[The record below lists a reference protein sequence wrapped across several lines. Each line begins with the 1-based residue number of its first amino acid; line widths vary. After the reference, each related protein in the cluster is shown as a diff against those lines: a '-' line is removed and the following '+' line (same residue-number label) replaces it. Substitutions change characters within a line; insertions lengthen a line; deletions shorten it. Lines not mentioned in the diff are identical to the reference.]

1 MNNIGPAV
9 LRDDMNKLESVLRG
23 AVDSGRVPFLIGA
36 AAYSGHSQWTGC
48 ATLPSRPEISVSSVL
63 RVVSMSKAVGVTA
76 ALILEERGLLDWRV
90 RVEDIVPSFSEL
102 GVIEEAADGGL
113 RIREMRTKATLKHLA
128 MHTCGLG
135 YDCWSE
141 RLALYHRDHAIPPVH
156 SGKLA
161 ALRSPLLEEPGER
174 WRYGLGI
181 DWLGLVIEA
190 LSGETIDQFC
200 RKEIFEPLGIEST
213 GFTLSSAMTE
223 RLVPVFV
230 RDEEGGFQ
238 EAPFN
243 LDPPRNPEFF
253 GLGYGLY
260 STASDYLRFLQMWLN
275 EGILNGTRILESSSI
290 SRSLQKDGVIP
301 PVGVER
307 SVMPAL
313 VGDLNLLPGA
323 IQSQVLP
330 FMQVDHD
337 LTNRRRAGS
346 CFWAGLLNTHFW
358 FDPKSGIAGIL
369 MTQLVPFLDPI
380 FMEVYSDFEQA
391 VYLDRNVASKV
402 AQPS

>member
-1 MNNIGPAV
+1 
-9 LRDDMNKLESVLRG
+9 MNKLESVLHG

-36 AAYSGHSQWTGC
+36 ATYPGQLQWTGC
-48 ATLPSRPEISVSSVL
+48 AALPSLPEVSVSSVL

-76 ALILEERGLLDWRV
+76 ALILEERGLLDWRT
-90 RVEDIVPSFSEL
+90 RVEDVVPSFSEL
-102 GVIEEAADGGL
+102 GVIERVSGGGF
-113 RIREMRTKATLKHLA
+113 RTRAPRTKATLEQLA

-135 YDCWSE
+135 YDFWSE
-141 RLALYHRDHAIPPVH
+141 ELALYHGEHAIPPVH
-156 SGKLA
+156 SGKLV
-161 ALRSPLLEEPGER
+161 ALQSPLLEDPGER
-174 WRYGLGI
+174 WRYGLGV

-190 LSGETIDQFC
+190 ISGETIDQFC
-200 RKEIFEPLGIEST
+200 RKEIFEPLGMEST
-213 GFTLSSAMTE
+213 GFTLSSAMAE

-230 RDEEGGFQ
+230 RNEEGGFQ

-243 LDPPRNPEFF
+243 LDPPGNPEFF

-260 STASDYLRFLQMWLN
+260 STAPDYLRFLQMWIN
-275 EGILNGTRILESSSI
+275 EGILNGNRILESSTI
-290 SRSLQKDGVIP
+290 RRSLLNDSALP

-307 SVMPAL
+307 SAMPAL

-323 IQSQVLP
+323 VQTQALP
-330 FMQVDHD
+330 FMRVDHD
-337 LTNRRRAGS
+337 LPHRRRAGS

-380 FMEVYSDFEQA
+380 FMEVFSDFEQA
-391 VYLDRNVASKV
+391 VYLDPNIASK
-402 AQPS
+402 ASQPS